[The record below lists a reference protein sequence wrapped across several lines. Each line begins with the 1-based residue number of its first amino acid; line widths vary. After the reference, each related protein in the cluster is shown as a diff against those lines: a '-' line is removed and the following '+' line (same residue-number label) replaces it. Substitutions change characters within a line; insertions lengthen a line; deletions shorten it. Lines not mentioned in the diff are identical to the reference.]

1 MSSLNNKFLNDFM
14 QMRREMYQAPVVQ
27 PKKGGKKGVDSLKQ
41 APKPEK
47 EITLAYIIEN
57 KPSADKVTDYLKM
70 RAEELIAQDED

>member
-1 MSSLNNKFLNDFM
+1 MSTLNNKFLNDFM

-27 PKKGGKKGVDSLKQ
+27 PTKGGKKGVDSLKQ

-47 EITLAYIIEN
+47 EVTLAYIIET